1 MITTKKLLSVD
12 HLIEHMKQKGIKFVE
27 MTEDSARDF
36 LSYNNYYMKLASYK
50 CNYEKCLEGKREGQY
65 KNLDFAYLK
74 ELSTIDM
81 HLRYI
86 IIEMCLDIEHAI
98 KVRILEDVTNN
109 PDEDGY
115 NVALQNICK
124 TSLIEI

>member
-1 MITTKKLLSVD
+1 
-12 HLIEHMKQKGIKFVE
+12 
-27 MTEDSARDF
+27 
-36 LSYNNYYMKLASYK
+36 MKLASYR

-65 KNLDFAYLK
+65 KNLDFVYLK

-86 IIEMCLDIEHAI
+86 IIEMCLDIENAI

-115 NVALQNICK
+115 NVVRKFIAKDSNIGILKKIISHKSGEYCK
-124 TSLIEI
+124 DLI